1 MDIVVV
7 IILLLLFNTYL
18 VKLLA
23 SRFIHFNENYSK
35 ILLFI
40 HFAITLGY
48 IAYTVYSRSD
58 SVSYFYKSANTDE
71 WFSFFDT
78 GTSFIGFI
86 TWPFSNALSLS
97 FYATMLI
104 FSYIG
109 YLAVLIFYIIATEN
123 IQTQTLTNGL
133 TTIELLLLLPNLH
146 FWSSSIGKGSV
157 ILFGLAIFSFGLS
170 RFNRR
175 IPHLAIGAFLV
186 YMVRPHILLAIVIS
200 IVLGL
205 FLTSSKTI
213 KPIFKWLIILVAL
226 GAFYYLSDSVL
237 KFTDTDSLD
246 ITNSSTLS
254 HKASELG
261 KASSGVDLQNYNIF
275 YKMFTFWFRPLFY
288 DGLGA
293 LGFIA
298 SVENFICLILFFIII
313 KEGITGFKK
322 WNGLFKIFVFA
333 FLLTSFILA
342 QVSGNLGIILRQK
355 SQLMPLFFIIFYK
368 VYSDR
373 QTKKLLKIAK

>member
-1 MDIVVV
+1 MDIVVI
-7 IILLLLFNTYL
+7 IILILLFNSYL
-18 VKLLA
+18 CKLLA
-23 SRFIHFNENYSK
+23 SKFIYMNENFTRV
-35 ILLFI
+35 LLFFHYALTI
-40 HFAITLGY
+40 GY
-48 IAYTVYSRSD
+48 IIYTIYSRSD
-58 SVSYFYKSANTDE
+58 SVSYFSKSANTDE
-71 WFSFFDT
+71 WFSFFKT
-78 GTSFIGFI
+78 GTNFIGFL

-97 FYATMLI
+97 FYATMVI

-109 YLAVLIFYIIATEN
+109 YLSILIFYIIATEN
-123 IQTQTLTNGL
+123 IQTEKLSNGL
-133 TTIELLLLLPNLH
+133 TTIELLFLLPNIH
-146 FWSSSIGKGSV
+146 FWTSSIGKGSV
-157 ILFGLAIFSFGLS
+157 ILFGLAMFSFGLS

-175 IPHLAIGAFLV
+175 IPQLAIGAFFV
-186 YMVRPHILLAIVIS
+186 YMVRPHIMLAIVIS

-213 KPIFKWLIILVAL
+213 KPIFKWLIILVSL

-288 DGLGA
+288 DGLGV

-298 SVENFICLILFFIII
+298 SIENFICLILFIIII
-313 KEGITGFKK
+313 KEAITQFKN
-322 WNGLFKIFVFA
+322 WNGLFKIFIFI

-355 SQLMPLFFIIFYK
+355 SQLMPFFFIIYYK
-368 VYSDR
+368 VFSDK
-373 QTKKLLKIAK
+373 QTKKLIQVVK

>member
-1 MDIVVV
+1 MDIVVI
-7 IILLLLFNTYL
+7 IILILLFNTYL
-18 VKLLA
+18 VKLLS
-23 SRFIHFNENYSK
+23 SRFIHLNENYTK
-35 ILLFI
+35 FLLFL

-48 IAYTVYSRSD
+48 IAYTFYSRSD
-58 SVSYFYKSANTDE
+58 SVSYFSKSANSDE
-71 WFSFFDT
+71 WFSFFNT
-78 GTSFIGFI
+78 GTSFIGFL

-123 IQTQTLTNGL
+123 IQTQTLPIGF

-157 ILFGLAIFSFGLS
+157 ILFGIAIFSFGLS

-200 IVLGL
+200 VVLGL
-205 FLTSSKTI
+205 FLTSSKTL
-213 KPIFKWLIILVAL
+213 KPIFKWLIILVSL

-261 KASSGVDLQNYNIF
+261 KATSGVDLQNYNVF
-275 YKMFTFWFRPLFY
+275 YKMFTFWFRPLFL
-288 DGLGA
+288 DGLGV
-293 LGFIA
+293 LGFVA
-298 SVENFICLILFFIII
+298 SIENLICLVLFFLII
-313 KEGITGFKK
+313 KEAITQFKK
-322 WNGLFKIFVFA
+322 WNGLFKIFVFT
-333 FLLTSFILA
+333 FLLTSYILA

-355 SQLMPLFFIIFYK
+355 SQLMPLFFIIYYK
-368 VYSDR
+368 VYSDK
-373 QTKKLLKIAK
+373 QSNKLMRIVK

>member
-7 IILLLLFNTYL
+7 IILILLFNTYL
-18 VKLLA
+18 IKLLS
-23 SRFIHFNENYSK
+23 SRFIHLNENYTK
-35 ILLFI
+35 VLLFI

-48 IAYTVYSRSD
+48 IFYTIYSRSD
-58 SVSYFYKSANTDE
+58 SVSYFSKSANTDE
-71 WFSFFDT
+71 WLSFFNT
-78 GTSFIGFI
+78 GTSFIGFL

-109 YLAVLIFYIIATEN
+109 YLAVLVFYIIATEN
-123 IQTQTLTNGL
+123 IQTQKLSNGF

-146 FWSSSIGKGSV
+146 FWSSSIGKGSI
-157 ILFGLAIFSFGLS
+157 ILFGLALFSFGLS

-175 IPHLAIGAFLV
+175 ISHLAIGAFLV

-200 IVLGL
+200 VVLGL

-213 KPIFKWLIILVAL
+213 KPIFKWLIILVSL

-237 KFTDTDSLD
+237 QFTDTDSLD

-261 KASSGVDLQNYNIF
+261 KASSGVDLQNYNIV

-298 SVENFICLILFFIII
+298 SIENFICLILFIIII
-313 KEGITGFKK
+313 KEGITQFKN
-322 WNGLFKIFVFA
+322 WNGLFKIMVFI

-355 SQLMPLFFIIFYK
+355 SQLMPFFFIIYYK
-368 VYSDR
+368 VFSDK
-373 QTKKLLKIAK
+373 QTKKLMQVVK

>member
-1 MDIVVV
+1 MDIVLV
-7 IILLLLFNTYL
+7 IVFIWLLNSYL

-23 SRFIHFNENYSK
+23 SRFIHLNESYTK
-35 ILLFI
+35 VLLFV

-48 IAYTVYSRSD
+48 IVYTIYSRSD
-58 SVSYFYKSANTDE
+58 SASYFSKSANSDE
-71 WFSFFDT
+71 WLSFFKT
-78 GTSFIGFI
+78 GTNFIGFL

-104 FSYIG
+104 FSYFG
-109 YLAVLIFYIIATEN
+109 YLGILFFYVIATEN
-123 IQTQTLTNGL
+123 IQTQNLPIGL
-133 TTIELLLLLPNLH
+133 TVIELLFLLPNMH

-157 ILFGLAIFSFGLS
+157 ILFGIAIFSFGLS

-175 IPHLAIGAFLV
+175 IPQLGIGAFLV
-186 YMVRPHILLAIVIS
+186 YMVRPHILLAIIIS
-200 IVLGL
+200 VVLGL
-205 FLTSSKTI
+205 FLTSSKTV
-213 KPIFKWLIILVAL
+213 KPIFKWLIILAAL

-261 KASSGVDLQNYNIF
+261 KASSGVDIQNYNII

-288 DGLGA
+288 DGLGV

-298 SVENFICLILFFIII
+298 SIENFICLILFFIII

-355 SQLMPLFFIIFYK
+355 SQLMPFFFIIYYR

-373 QTKKLLKIAK
+373 QTNKLLKIVK